1 MLNFMRP
8 GNPYPLSTL
17 KFSKNSITQKYSGK
31 SLISTLFTDHR
42 TDDRWPITVITTN
55 SAFNLTSV
63 EPRFVF
69 MSVGLRSPFSKNY
82 LKLAG
87 SKRMTLI
94 MRDEVIEIIKIEV
107 VNQVEL
113 LDSSLNLPNSDGNMM
128 HLTFSPE
135 T

>member
-1 MLNFMRP
+1 
-8 GNPYPLSTL
+8 
-17 KFSKNSITQKYSGK
+17 
-31 SLISTLFTDHR
+31 
-42 TDDRWPITVITTN
+42 
-55 SAFNLTSV
+55 
-63 EPRFVF
+63 